1 MGLYW
6 RRARVGVRFEDR
18 QREDERDYPADA
30 IVIAAGPERA
40 ADPAFARDVRRIVMM
55 RTLEHEV
62 EDGPEAGDGDEGADA
77 RGGARVPRALPRRG
91 RRRGRARTS
100 RSASLPGTSSPRR
113 SRAQP
118 GGLGWYAREVGC
130 PGGPAVQL
138 IVNRCDEVIVGG

>member
-18 QREDERDYPADA
+18 RREDERDYPADA
-30 IVIAAGPERA
+30 IVIAADPGRA

-55 RTLEHEV
+55 RTLEHAL
-62 EDGPEAGDGDEGADA
+62 EDGPDAGDGGEGAARAAERAFLEHFLDEGDGGDGQGIPGCEPAWDELADA
-77 RGGARVPRALPRRG
+77 LAG
-91 RRRGRARTS
+91 
-100 RSASLPGTSSPRR
+100 SA
-113 SRAQP
+113 

-130 PGGPAVQL
+130 PGGPAVQP

>member
-30 IVIAAGPERA
+30 IVIAADPERA

-55 RTLEHEV
+55 RTLEHAV
-62 EDGPEAGDGDEGADA
+62 EDGPEAGEGDEGATQAAERAFLEHFLDEEEGGGGQGVPGCEPAWDELADA
-77 RGGARVPRALPRRG
+77 LAG
-91 RRRGRARTS
+91 
-100 RSASLPGTSSPRR
+100 SA
-113 SRAQP
+113 

>member
-18 QREDERDYPADA
+18 RREDERDYPADA

-55 RTLEHEV
+55 RTLENEV
-62 EDGPEAGDGDEGADA
+62 EDGPEADDGDEGAMRAAERAFLEHFLDEGD
-77 RGGARVPRALPRRG
+77 GGDGQGVPEREPAWDELAEALAG
-91 RRRGRARTS
+91 
-100 RSASLPGTSSPRR
+100 SA
-113 SRAQP
+113 

>member
-6 RRARVGVRFEDR
+6 RRARVGVRFEGR

-30 IVIAAGPERA
+30 IVIAADPERA

-55 RTLEHEV
+55 RTLEHAL
-62 EDGPEAGDGDEGADA
+62 EDGPDAGDADEGAARAAERAFLEHFLDEGDGRDERGTPGCEPAWDELADA
-77 RGGARVPRALPRRG
+77 LAG
-91 RRRGRARTS
+91 
-100 RSASLPGTSSPRR
+100 SA
-113 SRAQP
+113 

-138 IVNRCDEVIVGG
+138 IVGRCDEVVVGG

>member
-55 RTLEHEV
+55 RTLEHEM
-62 EDGPEAGDGDEGADA
+62 EDGPEAGDGDDGAMRAAERAFLERFLDEGDGEDGQGIPEREPAWDELADA
-77 RGGARVPRALPRRG
+77 LAGSV
-91 RRRGRARTS
+91 
-100 RSASLPGTSSPRR
+100 
-113 SRAQP
+113 